1 LRTGAAALQKRAMA
15 LKSKT
20 REFASNRDPI
30 DQMITN
36 DFVPMDFL
44 DAENSN
50 LAGSSYEY

>member
-1 LRTGAAALQKRAMA
+1 MA

-36 DFVPMDFL
+36 DFVPMDL
-44 DAENSN
+44 SDAENSN